1 MPSAEKNCWTIENQ
15 AWNRILGHTVA
26 GYPKE
31 TCGML
36 LCPCEKTRHIARA
49 YPTKNTT
56 FEDPARRY
64 LIDPLEFLEVGN
76 WAEQKGFEICGF
88 YHSHPD
94 HPCVPSEHDRQLA
107 WEGYLY
113 LIVSV
118 KEGLFD
124 EAGAWTYDQGQ
135 KRFNEVIIQSKYR
148 KNRAAAVNP
157 EESKP

>member
-1 MPSAEKNCWTIENQ
+1 MPSAQKNCWTIENQ

-31 TCGML
+31 VCGIL
-36 LCPCEKTRHIARA
+36 LCPCEKPQHIARA
-49 YPTKNTT
+49 HPTKNTT

-64 LIDPLEFLEVGN
+64 LIDPLEFLEVDN
-76 WAEQKGFEICGF
+76 WAEQNEFDICGF

-94 HPCVPSEHDRQLA
+94 HPCAPSEHDRELA

-118 KEGLFD
+118 KGGVFD
-124 EAGAWTYDQGQ
+124 EGRAWTYDPDKNQ
-135 KRFNEVIIQSKYR
+135 FTEVIFQGKVEID
-148 KNRAAAVNP
+148 NTTA
-157 EESKP
+157 